1 MKYND
6 LLDMPIPKVSVM
18 ITLDKVFEDLQLW
31 YFMSIFKCKLRKN

>member
-18 ITLDKVFEDLQLW
+18 ITLDKVFEGFCSYGILCQFLNA
-31 YFMSIFKCKLRKN
+31 S